1 MTLKLIAISC
11 LAFVSAA
18 TAGTITNLSFVS
30 NGGGY
35 VNDTIVGNGTSPLAF
50 TATGSTSNAFLNNAD
65 STVSLG
71 YGTYYAIAFL
81 GLGQHLGAG
90 TVSFLLNGTT
100 SESQSVIFPANS
112 PGGVQF
118 ALFNLPGGDTAA
130 FSTTGLSADRISI
143 IADGAGL
150 VPDGTADAFYQF
162 SYTQA
167 STSGVPEPGT
177 FYLMAMCGIV
187 VLAVRVQRRFS

>member
-1 MTLKLIAISC
+1 MTLKLIALSC
-11 LAFVSAA
+11 LLFAYA

-30 NGGGY
+30 NGGAY
-35 VNDTIVGNGTSPLAF
+35 INDTIVNGTSPLAF

-71 YGTYYAIAFL
+71 FGTYYAIAFL
-81 GLGQHLGAG
+81 GFGQQLGAG

-100 SESQSVIFPANS
+100 SFSQSVIFPANS

-130 FSTTGLSADRISI
+130 FSTTGLSADRIT
-143 IADGAGL
+143 IAGDGAGL
-150 VPDGTADAFYQF
+150 VPDGTPDAFYQF

-167 STSGVPEPGT
+167 SAVPEPGT

-187 VLAVRVQRRFS
+187 VVAVRVQRRFS